1 MGSRFKIDHMFGIVH
16 LIKLFIANGW
26 NWFKVRR
33 GYEDMENLG
42 KIKLCKFVS
51 LGYGFC
57 ICELEDIA
65 NTKKSDRV
73 ISIWDTSHSRM
84 ALHRLKHTWN
94 LKDIFILYV
103 IWIEGYRITL
113 YLSSIF
119 LFCSLRNSNSSIC
132 KKKIP
137 LRTFH

>member
-33 GYEDMENLG
+33 GYEDMANLG

-73 ISIWDTSHSRM
+73 ISIWDTSHSCM
-84 ALHRLKHTWN
+84 PLHHLKHTKN
-94 LKDIFILYV
+94 LENIGILY
-103 IWIEGYRITL
+103 IL
-113 YLSSIF
+113 YKSKRLTQDLSSIF
-119 LFCSLRNSNSSIC
+119 LFRSLRNSKS
-132 KKKIP
+132 KGHYR
-137 LRTFH
+137 LA